1 MTTSAQRRLDRGTR
15 RIHEAARQRA
25 LRLVVREVEP
35 QIEARYRRV
44 AQRLVARLR
53 GVLTEDEIVEALRAE
68 MPTEAELVELIT
80 PALRAATTS
89 GREGATASLR
99 LIEGGQQDGSRPF
112 GASRSPTRTP
122 DAS

>member
-35 QIEARYRRV
+35 QIEARYRRAARELAEELGGAATEEQV
-44 AQRLVARLR
+44 MRSLRRL
-53 GVLTEDEIVEALRAE
+53 

-99 LIEGGQQDGSRPF
+99 LIEGGQQDGARPF